1 MIGRFVAG
9 LLLTLTGLL
18 APAAPQLQTGAVRV
32 TPLGAPGLMSG
43 NGTVLLRG
51 KLRSTLHLTLHGAF
65 SVGHAHNL
73 SWDLLRASNL
83 KVRGYREKVIAE
95 HFRFNIHPQSREDLT
110 EDGVPVRRFTW
121 TDPPANTVIRVTVK
135 RTLHVATPLRTF
147 YTHASYPL
155 SSVPSD
161 FQPYLKVTPSLNL
174 SASQRSLVHRLVGPR
189 RSERNVVNR
198 VANWVASH
206 LHYDASLAGGPYNAS
221 WVLSNRRGT
230 CQGYAS
236 LMAGML
242 RVLGIPS
249 QVVYGWVS
257 PRPLTVRSRGSYQTV
272 SWAPGTNG
280 AFHDW
285 LNVYFPGAGWVAFDP
300 QREKFFVDTRHYA
313 LLTAVDASDPVLG
326 AYMADPMGNDAVTG
340 RLLKN
345 GGPEAVPEDGSLASQ
360 AREHDTAAMHVSSI
374 VHDVHALT
382 LFAR

>member
-1 MIGRFVAG
+1 MISRFVG
-9 LLLTLTGLL
+9 GILLTLTGLL
-18 APAAPQLQTGAVRV
+18 APAAPQLQSGAVRV

-51 KLRSTLHLTLHGAF
+51 KLGSTLHLTLHGAF

-83 KVRGYREKVIAE
+83 KVRGYREKVVAE
-95 HFRFNIHPQSREDLT
+95 HFHFSVHPQSHEDLIQ
-110 EDGVPVRRFTW
+110 DGVSVRRFTW
-121 TDPPANTVIRVTVK
+121 TNPPANTVIRVTVK
-135 RTLHVATPLRTF
+135 RTLRVATPLRKF
-147 YTHASYPL
+147 YSHAAYPL

-161 FQPYLKVTPSLNL
+161 VQPYLQITPSLKL
-174 SASQRSLVHRLVGPR
+174 SASQRSFVRGLVGSR
-189 RSERNVVNR
+189 RSERTIVNR

-206 LHYDASLAGGPYNAS
+206 LRYDASLAGGPYNAS
-221 WVLSNRRGT
+221 WVLSNRRAT
-230 CQGYAS
+230 CQGYTG

-242 RVLGIPS
+242 RTLGIPS

-257 PRPLTVRSRGSYQTV
+257 STPLTVRSGASYQTV
-272 SWAPGTNG
+272 SWAPGTSG

-285 LNVYFPGAGWVAFDP
+285 LNVYFPRAGWVAFDP

-326 AYMADPMGNDAVTG
+326 AYMADPVGNDAVTG
-340 RLLKN
+340 RPLSN
-345 GGPEAVPEDGSLASQ
+345 GGPEAVPEDGSLAAQ

-374 VHDVHALT
+374 VHDVHAVT